1 VRLHGRNYD
10 TRGLEERQHRPQDD
24 GARKKA
30 KAAGLPFTPFRVKRR
45 GATKATAKAKAKSQ
59 KQKAALRRTDWV
71 GVDLKVNGP

>member
-30 KAAGLPFTPFRVKRR
+30 KAAGLKARR
-45 GATKATAKAKAKSQ
+45 YKDNRKDKSQ
-59 KQKAALRRTDWV
+59 KQKAALRTTDWV
-71 GVDLKVNGP
+71 GVDLKVNGT